1 MQHRIRVLGVPEKRL
16 QNVFFMYLIVLDTSN
31 FKNNFKVSR
40 NVFSQFYMVLERF
53 AMLFGIFKK
62 KISHRY
68 GIYDDNQEKDCDK
81 TPVKLLIKH

>member
-1 MQHRIRVLGVPEKRL
+1 MQHRIRVPGVPEKRL

-68 GIYDDNQEKDCDK
+68 GIYNDNQEKDCDK
-81 TPVKLLIKH
+81 TPAKLLIKH